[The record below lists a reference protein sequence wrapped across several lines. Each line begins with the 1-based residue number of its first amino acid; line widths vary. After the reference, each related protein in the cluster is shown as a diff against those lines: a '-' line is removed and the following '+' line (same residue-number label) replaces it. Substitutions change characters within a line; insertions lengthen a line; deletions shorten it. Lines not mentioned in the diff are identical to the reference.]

1 MYMKLLLI
9 LGERQVE
16 QNRDR
21 LNINVYNLSHDL
33 YLSEINEWKT
43 KIYVWKQSSK
53 SNYFFNW

>member
-33 YLSEINEWKT
+33 YLSEMNE
-43 KIYVWKQSSK
+43 
-53 SNYFFNW
+53 

>member
-21 LNINVYNLSHDL
+21 LNINVYNFSHDL
-33 YLSEINEWKT
+33 YLSEINEWKRKNLCMKT
-43 KIYVWKQSSK
+43 K
-53 SNYFFNW
+53 

>member
-33 YLSEINEWKT
+33 YLSEMNEWKT
-43 KIYVWKQSSK
+43 KSYVWKQSSK